1 MGKKVT
7 LIENFR
13 SFQGEGPDSGK
24 AMLILR
30 FKTCNLSCKWCDT
43 AVKMRISAEAPYD
56 LDDIQA
62 TINETKCG
70 ILLTGGEPTIK
81 RHFNEAV
88 LILNELNYPFAN
100 VESNGFHLKE
110 LIEAVDPSKPVKFI
124 YSPKIFSQKDTEEA
138 IEKTKELLPFE
149 KLFIKVVYEKED
161 YMDRYCKFLSKE
173 VNDISQS
180 ERVFLMPEGITR
192 ADLLRNAHVVFDA
205 AEKYKFNFS
214 SRVHI
219 MYGFI

>member
-13 SFQGEGPDSGK
+13 SFQGEGPDMGK
-24 AMLILR
+24 AMIILR

-43 AVKMRISAEAPYD
+43 AVKMRISAEAPHD
-56 LDDIQA
+56 LDDIQK
-62 TINETKCG
+62 TINETKAG

-110 LIEAVDPSKPVKFI
+110 LIEAVDPSKPVKFM
-124 YSPKIFSQKDTEEA
+124 YSPKIFSQKDAEEA
-138 IEKTKELLPFE
+138 MEKTKELLPFE

-192 ADLLRNAHVVFDA
+192 ADLLRNAPVVFDA

-214 SRVHI
+214 SRMHI
-219 MYGFI
+219 IYGFI

>member
-13 SFQGEGPDSGK
+13 SFQGEGPDMGR
-24 AMLILR
+24 AALILR

-56 LDDIQA
+56 LDDIQK
-62 TINETKCG
+62 TINETKAG
-70 ILLTGGEPTIK
+70 VLLTGGEPTVN

-88 LILNELNYPFAN
+88 SILNDLNYPFAN

-110 LIEAVDPSKPVKFI
+110 LIKSVDELKPVKFI

-138 IEKTKELLPFE
+138 IERTKELLPL
-149 KLFIKVVYEKED
+149 KRLFIKIVYENED
-161 YMDRYCKFLSKE
+161 YMNRYCKFLSKE
-173 VNDISQS
+173 VDDISQS
-180 ERVFLMPEGITR
+180 ERVFLMPEGVTR
-192 ADLLRNAHVVFDA
+192 SDLLRNAPVVFDA

-214 SRVHI
+214 SRLHI
-219 MYGFI
+219 MYSFV